1 MALDRRDAEH
11 VFEQLRS
18 GRVPERGLDAFAVG
32 LERQRAEI
40 GRLLDMAG
48 EREGVFKCLRGG
60 YGCGKTFT
68 ARLAMLDAQQ
78 RGFATSFVVVSDN
91 DLRFHNFHEVYQKVV
106 SELGTSACARGALGD
121 VMDRWIGGI
130 ESELIELGAD
140 PDGPDF
146 DAKVRAK
153 LDEKLAAMTG
163 GRAPEDMVRVVR
175 AIFDLKQRG
184 ELADAGALVSWLS
197 GSTNVGS
204 SAKKKAEIKGDI
216 QSKDA
221 LAYLRGIL
229 EIVKAAGY
237 AGLVIVVDE
246 LETVLRA
253 RTDTRGKSL
262 NGLRHIIDAAKD
274 FPGLLWIFT
283 GTPDFFD
290 SRRGVAGLTPLHDR
304 LKFEKQGRFVNVRQ
318 PQLELVPFDETRL
331 RDVALKLREIY
342 PSRERARIE
351 KLVTHELVERL
362 VKDVTKGFGGD
373 VGVVPRQFLRSY
385 VSILDTI
392 DQNEDYDPG
401 ADYQF
406 QMDGKSLSPEEV
418 RAQAG
423 KRPIEYEPEPDDD
436 AGYGETKLEW

>member
-32 LERQRAEI
+32 MERQRAEI
-40 GRLLDMAG
+40 GRLLDMAEG
-48 EREGVFKCLRGG
+48 AEGVFKCLRGG

-68 ARLAMLDAQQ
+68 ARLAILDAQA

-91 DLRFHNFHEVYQKVV
+91 DLRFHNFNEVYQKVV
-106 SELGTSACARGALGD
+106 SELGTSACPRGALGD
-121 VMDRWIGGI
+121 VMDRWVGAI
-130 ESELIELGAD
+130 EDKLIDLGAN
-140 PDGPDF
+140 PDAADF
-146 DAKVRAK
+146 DAKVKGK
-153 LDEKLAAMTG
+153 LEESLSALTG

-175 AIFDLKQRG
+175 TIFDLKQRG
-184 ELADAGALVSWLS
+184 DLADAGSLVSWLS
-197 GSTNVGS
+197 GSSNVGA

-229 EIVKAAGY
+229 EMVKAADY
-237 AGLVIVVDE
+237 KGLVIVVDE

-253 RTDTRGKSL
+253 RKDTRGKSL
-262 NGLRHIIDAAKD
+262 NGLRQIIDAAKD
-274 FPGLLWIFT
+274 FPGLLWLFT

-290 SRRGVAGLTPLHDR
+290 SRRGVAGLEPLNDR

-318 PQLELVPFDETRL
+318 PQLELVPFDAARL

-342 PSRERARIE
+342 PSQDRARIE
-351 KLVTHELVERL
+351 RRVTNELVDRVVVE
-362 VKDVTKGFGGD
+362 VTKGFRGD

-385 VSILDTI
+385 VSILDTV
-392 DQNEDYDPG
+392 DQNEDYDPKE
-401 ADYQF
+401 DF
-406 QMDGKSLSPEEV
+406 RFEMDTKSLTPEEQ
-418 RAQAG
+418 RAKAG
-423 KRPIEYEPEPDDD
+423 EKPIEYVPEPDDD
-436 AGYGETKLEW
+436 AGYAETKMEW

>member
-1 MALDRRDAEH
+1 MPLDRRDAEH

-32 LERQRAEI
+32 LERQRAEV
-40 GRLLDMAG
+40 GRLLDMAQDK
-48 EREGVFKCLRGG
+48 EGVFKCLRGG

-68 ARLAMLDAQQ
+68 ARLALLDAQA

-91 DLRFHNFHEVYQKVV
+91 DLRFHNFNEVYQKVV
-106 SELGTSACARGALGD
+106 SELSTSACPRGALGD
-121 VMDRWIGGI
+121 VMDRWVGAI
-130 ESELIELGAD
+130 EESLIALGAS
-140 PDGPDF
+140 PDAPDF
-146 DAKVRAK
+146 DAKVRVK
-153 LDEKLAAMTG
+153 LDESLSALTG

-175 AIFDLKQRG
+175 TIFDLKQKG
-184 ELADAGALVSWLS
+184 DLADAGALVSWLS
-197 GSTNVGS
+197 GSSNVGA
-204 SAKKKAEIKGDI
+204 SAKKQAEIKGDI

-237 AGLVIVVDE
+237 SGLVIVVDE

-253 RTDTRGKSL
+253 RKDTRGKSL
-262 NGLRHIIDAAKD
+262 NGLRQIIDAAKD
-274 FPGLLWIFT
+274 FPGLLWLFT
-283 GTPDFFD
+283 GTPEFFD
-290 SRRGVAGLTPLHDR
+290 SRRGVAGLEPLYDR

-318 PQLELVPFDETRL
+318 PQLELVPFDGPRL

-342 PSRERARIE
+342 PSQNRARIE
-351 KLVTHELVERL
+351 KRITNDLVDRVVGE
-362 VKDVTKGFGGD
+362 VTKGFRGD

-385 VSILDTI
+385 VAILDTV
-392 DQNEDYDPG
+392 DQNEDYDPA

-406 QMDGKSLSPEEV
+406 EVDKKSLSPEEV

-423 KRPIEYEPEPDDD
+423 KKPIEYEPEADDD
-436 AGYGETKLEW
+436 AGYVEAKLEW

>member
-1 MALDRRDAEH
+1 MALDRRDAQH

-40 GRLLDMAG
+40 GRLLDMASDK
-48 EREGVFKCLRGG
+48 EGVFKCLRGG

-68 ARLAMLDAQQ
+68 ARLAILDAQA

-91 DLRFHNFHEVYQKVV
+91 DLRFHNFNEVYQKVV
-106 SELGTSACARGALGD
+106 SELGTRACPRGALGD
-121 VMDRWIGGI
+121 VMDRWVGAI
-130 ESELIELGAD
+130 EEQLIALGAS
-140 PDGPDF
+140 PDAHDF
-146 DAKVRAK
+146 DAKVRTK
-153 LDEKLAAMTG
+153 LEESLAALTG

-184 ELADAGALVSWLS
+184 DLADAGALVSWLS
-197 GSTNVGS
+197 GSSNVGA

-221 LAYLRGIL
+221 LSYLRGIL

-253 RTDTRGKSL
+253 RKDTRGKSL
-262 NGLRHIIDAAKD
+262 NGLRQIIDAAKD
-274 FPGLLWIFT
+274 FPGLLWLFT

-290 SRRGVAGLTPLHDR
+290 SRRGVAGLEPLYDR

-318 PQLELVPFDETRL
+318 PQLELVPFDAARL
-331 RDVALKLREIY
+331 RDVAIKLREIF
-342 PSRERARIE
+342 PSQHRARIE
-351 KLVTHELVERL
+351 QHVTNELVDQL
-362 VKDVTKGFGGD
+362 VADVTKGFRGD

-392 DQNEDYDPG
+392 DQNEDYDP
-401 ADYQF
+401 AQDYRF
-406 QMDGKSLSPEEV
+406 EMDTKSFTPEEQ
-418 RAQAG
+418 RAKAG
-423 KRPIEYEPEPDDD
+423 EKPIEYVPEPDDD
-436 AGYGETKLEW
+436 AGYTETKMEW